1 MFGAGKRKTRRPTR
15 FADYR
20 FEDDIWSE
28 HAGDRSRSPTGFSQ
42 APSERLEEEIEE
54 QLAEVSRTIERLQ
67 LTEAR
72 VADRHTS
79 PKSSPP
85 LLPTG
90 PRYDDV
96 SRTSLSRGLGR
107 DDLPT
112 ASRPQEELE
121 TASRRQG
128 DRGAYPLDYGLP
140 SLYDIRTDRHGKQ
153 GARPKYSPP
162 PLPTDDI
169 PTSYPRTLSREL
181 GKDGR
186 GARGTAF
193 PTAARRQEDRGASQ
207 FDSGYPSLHDIRAM
221 NYLKDPKTSADRTFR
236 TKKGQPNPRSPH
248 DRKSDVAVQSRFE
261 PSRDYSPDSDDDRP
275 FRGKRKLRSGLS
287 RKSHDKV
294 KREVRWPHE
303 FVFSTTKAL
312 GHDDL
317 TWDQFVAG
325 EIAIILH
332 RETDPNESYNRA
344 QILKGAMLDI
354 PTYTFEGV
362 RAFYRTMLQHVEHAL
377 LDLDSTHTLADAK
390 ALKNDYLRRPDQVA
404 TDTPSD
410 KSKTKVS
417 ATDTPC
423 SGYQRGTCT
432 FNADHPGPYGSTFKH
447 VCKYCYRFRPDV
459 PLRHTPS
466 ECKYADKTKRDAYTA
481 SKAPSPYTDAFSNTD
496 FDYTDAPDTTHTQ
509 SISKLQDHA
518 QPSPPTSRPADIHT
532 SNIAAICPPV
542 QELVSAQPHRA
553 QPRCFRATATGFPDD
568 SRPASSKSQDQQH
581 DIHATAESRPSC
593 PAHDG
598 LRRQPTR
605 LPGIATCSSSHH
617 AGSGPDLVTAEHT
630 PADNVARS
638 PSASVSSLRPAQ
650 ALHKKI
656 YDSGD
661 FNFRGLRIPVNSN
674 LNISAWRAALS
685 QYHDAVVAD
694 FLEFGWPVGYT
705 AATIPRSTL
714 RNHPSASEH
723 SDAVEDYLEKEIR
736 LGATHGPFFDTP
748 FEHFACSPLQTV
760 SKRDSE
766 KRRVVVDLSFPPGSS
781 VNSGIPAQEYLGDQF
796 TLTLPSYDAFEELLR
811 AKGQGCLM
819 FKRDLSRAYRQIPV
833 DPHDYHLLG
842 YRWRNGYYF
851 DSSFPFGLRSAA
863 MACQRTTNAVS
874 FVYSQQGYSCVN
886 YIDDF
891 GGADTPTRAKEAFR
905 VLGDIFDTLGL
916 EESADKATPP
926 STQMTFL
933 GVGYDSDK
941 MSKEVTPDR
950 LSDTLSDLKLWTTK
964 KRATKREIQ
973 AILGK
978 LSFISACVTP
988 GRVFLSR
995 IITTLKGLRS
1005 NHHRARLNSEFRKDI
1020 QWWLRFLPAFNGVS
1034 LIHDLPGRG
1043 LPDVPTTDACLTG
1056 CGGTFQ
1062 QECFHTQFPQE
1073 ISEQD
1078 HPIHRLEMLAVVVA
1092 CKVWCAA
1099 WAGCTINIACD
1110 NTVTVYVINSG
1121 RSTDT
1126 FMQACA
1132 RELVYLQATNDFRLY
1147 AHHIPGV
1154 DNRLADFLSRW
1165 HTDPSYQTQFQLAT
1179 DGQAAWRTLQQDTL
1193 RTQRS
1198 AFAASTQANHKTH
1211 FTAYLAFCRF
1221 FKKQPLPA
1229 TAHLLSCYAQFLS
1242 RSLRSPASISH
1253 YLSSVK
1259 LLHQHHGFFDF
1270 DLKHF
1275 ELQQTLKGLK
1285 RQLQHR
1291 PREHHPVTP
1300 EFLLKAHRALDLHN
1314 AKDATIWA
1322 IILIGFFAYFRKSN
1336 LVPSTAKTF
1345 NPNRHL
1351 CRRDIAVATE
1361 GLLLRTSWSKTIQ
1374 ANERELLTPVL
1385 AIPGSRLCP
1394 VTAYNN
1400 MVRLVPATQDSPAF
1414 QLPPTPHRHFRP
1426 VTSSILEK
1434 AFAKLVAAANLP
1446 AGYHTLHDLRRGGYT
1461 LAFEAG
1467 VPRELR
1473 QRHGD
1478 WRSNADLLYLQPS
1491 MEQRLRLPVAM
1502 RSLLRRRTT

>member
-28 HAGDRSRSPTGFSQ
+28 HAGDRSRSPAGFSQ

-140 SLYDIRTDRHGKQ
+140 SLYDIRADRHGKQ

-169 PTSYPRTLSREL
+169 PTSYPRTLSREF

-275 FRGKRKLRSGLS
+275 FR
-287 RKSHDKV
+287 
-294 KREVRWPHE
+294 E
-303 FVFSTTKAL
+303 
-312 GHDDL
+312 
-317 TWDQFVAG
+317 
-325 EIAIILH
+325 
-332 RETDPNESYNRA
+332 
-344 QILKGAMLDI
+344 
-354 PTYTFEGV
+354 
-362 RAFYRTMLQHVEHAL
+362 
-377 LDLDSTHTLADAK
+377 
-390 ALKNDYLRRPDQVA
+390 
-404 TDTPSD
+404 
-410 KSKTKVS
+410 
-417 ATDTPC
+417 
-423 SGYQRGTCT
+423 
-432 FNADHPGPYGSTFKH
+432 
-447 VCKYCYRFRPDV
+447 
-459 PLRHTPS
+459 
-466 ECKYADKTKRDAYTA
+466 
-481 SKAPSPYTDAFSNTD
+481 
-496 FDYTDAPDTTHTQ
+496 
-509 SISKLQDHA
+509 
-518 QPSPPTSRPADIHT
+518 
-532 SNIAAICPPV
+532 
-542 QELVSAQPHRA
+542 
-553 QPRCFRATATGFPDD
+553 
-568 SRPASSKSQDQQH
+568 
-581 DIHATAESRPSC
+581 
-593 PAHDG
+593 
-598 LRRQPTR
+598 
-605 LPGIATCSSSHH
+605 
-617 AGSGPDLVTAEHT
+617 
-630 PADNVARS
+630 
-638 PSASVSSLRPAQ
+638 
-650 ALHKKI
+650 
-656 YDSGD
+656 
-661 FNFRGLRIPVNSN
+661 
-674 LNISAWRAALS
+674 
-685 QYHDAVVAD
+685 
-694 FLEFGWPVGYT
+694 
-705 AATIPRSTL
+705 
-714 RNHPSASEH
+714 
-723 SDAVEDYLEKEIR
+723 
-736 LGATHGPFFDTP
+736 
-748 FEHFACSPLQTV
+748 
-760 SKRDSE
+760 
-766 KRRVVVDLSFPPGSS
+766 
-781 VNSGIPAQEYLGDQF
+781 
-796 TLTLPSYDAFEELLR
+796 
-811 AKGQGCLM
+811 
-819 FKRDLSRAYRQIPV
+819 
-833 DPHDYHLLG
+833 
-842 YRWRNGYYF
+842 
-851 DSSFPFGLRSAA
+851 
-863 MACQRTTNAVS
+863 
-874 FVYSQQGYSCVN
+874 
-886 YIDDF
+886 
-891 GGADTPTRAKEAFR
+891 
-905 VLGDIFDTLGL
+905 
-916 EESADKATPP
+916 
-926 STQMTFL
+926 
-933 GVGYDSDK
+933 
-941 MSKEVTPDR
+941 
-950 LSDTLSDLKLWTTK
+950 
-964 KRATKREIQ
+964 
-973 AILGK
+973 
-978 LSFISACVTP
+978 
-988 GRVFLSR
+988 
-995 IITTLKGLRS
+995 
-1005 NHHRARLNSEFRKDI
+1005 
-1020 QWWLRFLPAFNGVS
+1020 
-1034 LIHDLPGRG
+1034 
-1043 LPDVPTTDACLTG
+1043 
-1056 CGGTFQ
+1056 
-1062 QECFHTQFPQE
+1062 
-1073 ISEQD
+1073 
-1078 HPIHRLEMLAVVVA
+1078 
-1092 CKVWCAA
+1092 
-1099 WAGCTINIACD
+1099 
-1110 NTVTVYVINSG
+1110 
-1121 RSTDT
+1121 
-1126 FMQACA
+1126 
-1132 RELVYLQATNDFRLY
+1132 
-1147 AHHIPGV
+1147 
-1154 DNRLADFLSRW
+1154 
-1165 HTDPSYQTQFQLAT
+1165 
-1179 DGQAAWRTLQQDTL
+1179 AAWRTLQQDTL

-1300 EFLLKAHRALDLHN
+1300 EFLLKAHQALDLHN

-1461 LAFEAG
+1461 L
-1467 VPRELR
+1467 PRELR